1 MILEDKTAR
10 QMFDE
15 LRAMTGRSRYK
26 LGQRPALINVDLQN
40 AYTRPEEFSTAYAGA
55 PDQFQQVNKLAAAV
69 RRLGGPV
76 VWSYVEFWI
85 SGEDCGVFGSKD
97 DNEDSQQNVKHG
109 SRRAGLDERLAI
121 GPSDILFPKRM
132 PSVFHETNLQSL
144 LTWRGCDSVIVTGGS
159 TSGCVRATV
168 VDAMARGYFVSVPI
182 ECVADRHES
191 PHFANL
197 YDMEMKYALVEPVES
212 ILSHLAMLEAA

>member
-1 MILEDKTAR
+1 MEISGKTAR
-10 QMFDE
+10 QLFDE
-15 LRAMTGRSRYK
+15 LRATPGRPRYP
-26 LGQRPALINVDLQN
+26 LGKRPALINVDLQN
-40 AYTRPEEFSTAYAGA
+40 AYTRPEEFCTAYDGA
-55 PDQFQQVNKLAAAV
+55 PGQFSHVNALAEAM
-69 RRLGGPV
+69 RRLNAPV
-76 VWSYVEFWI
+76 IWSYVAFWE

-97 DNEDSQQNVKHG
+97 DNADSQQNVKHG
-109 SRRAGLDERLAI
+109 SRRAALDERLEIA
-121 GPSDILFPKRM
+121 PSDILFPKRM

-168 VDAMARGYFVSVPI
+168 VDAMSRGYFVCVPI

-197 YDMEMKYALVEPVES
+197 YDMEIKYAAVEDVTAV
-212 ILSHLAMLEAA
+212 LAHLAALEPA